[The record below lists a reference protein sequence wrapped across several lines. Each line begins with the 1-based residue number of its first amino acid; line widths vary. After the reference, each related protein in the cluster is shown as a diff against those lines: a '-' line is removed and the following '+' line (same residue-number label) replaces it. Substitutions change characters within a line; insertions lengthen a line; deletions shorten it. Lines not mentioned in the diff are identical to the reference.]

1 MIRKVTFVISLFS
14 IVFLTHFF
22 ISSTYTSNSDT
33 VHQQGFNSKYNVYS
47 VLKPDNLKFANENI
61 PQSTFDVWERLDK
74 ELLKNIYW
82 QSNTLLYFKRANKY
96 FPIIEEILEKNNIP
110 SDFKYLALIE
120 SGFEYKVSPSGAA
133 GFWQIMKGTAREY
146 GLEVNYAI
154 DERYHLIKST
164 EAACKYLQK
173 AYDKFGSW
181 TMAAASYNMGINGVQ
196 RQVKKQNTN
205 NYFNL
210 YLNDETSRYVFRIIV
225 IKEIMENPR
234 KYGFVFRQNDL
245 YSYPSVKQIRV
256 DSTINNLYSFAEEND
271 INYKILKRF
280 NPWLRTS
287 KLPDES
293 RRVYYIDIPEK
304 SEELIFDDLAFESNK
319 D

>member
-1 MIRKVTFVISLFS
+1 
-14 IVFLTHFF
+14 
-22 ISSTYTSNSDT
+22 
-33 VHQQGFNSKYNVYS
+33 
-47 VLKPDNLKFANENI
+47 
-61 PQSTFDVWERLDK
+61 
-74 ELLKNIYW
+74 
-82 QSNTLLYFKRANKY
+82 
-96 FPIIEEILEKNNIP
+96 
-110 SDFKYLALIE
+110 
-120 SGFEYKVSPSGAA
+120 
-133 GFWQIMKGTAREY
+133 MKGTAREY

-154 DERYHLIKST
+154 DERYNLKKST

-181 TMAAASYNMGINGVQ
+181 TLAAASYNMGINGVQ

-304 SEELIFDDLAFESNK
+304 SEELIFDDLAFEDNK